1 MSRLIAVAVRD
12 DAASAA
18 RRCSKERID
27 ADLVGWLRAFPD
39 VGVTV
44 AFWRKFAGRCCPTT
58 PPQRGAELWLP

>member
-1 MSRLIAVAVRD
+1 MQQ
-12 DAASAA
+12 
-18 RRCSKERID
+18 ERID